1 MLQFLMYFERFF
13 MEMVSK
19 EVLFAILLT
28 LFAGASSAIGA
39 LIAFFSY
46 ANNTRFLSFGL
57 GFSAGVM
64 IYIAFVEILPSSLL
78 EFDKYYFGFGEI
90 IGLLCFFGGMVLTS
104 LIDRVIP
111 KDLNPHNPKST
122 NELLELKICPIPSNL
137 KRVPNYH
144 PGITMGETI
153 QLKRTGIL
161 TAVAIGVHNFPEGF
175 AVFVS
180 SLESL
185 SFGIVIAIAIAIH
198 NIPEGMAVSLPIY
211 HATGDKKKAFIY
223 SAISGL
229 AEPLGAI
236 VGALLLLPFMGDL
249 TLAIT
254 FAFVAGIMVFISLD
268 ELLPASKNYGE
279 AHDSLYGLILG
290 MGVMAF
296 SLLILE

>member
-1 MLQFLMYFERFF
+1 MEILSWQVFYAIMLTF
-13 MEMVSK
+13 
-19 EVLFAILLT
+19 
-28 LFAGASSAIGA
+28 FAGASSAIGA

-78 EFDKYYFGFGEI
+78 DFKTYSKDFGEI
-90 IGLLCFFGGMVLTS
+90 IGLLCFFGGLLIS
-104 LIDRVIP
+104 LLIDKLIP
-111 KDLNPHNPKST
+111 KELNPHNPKD
-122 NELLELKICPIPSNL
+122 NDELLELKICPIPSG
-137 KRVPNYH
+137 KQKPSYH
-144 PGITMGETI
+144 PGISQRET
-153 QLKRTGIL
+153 LKLKHMGIL
-161 TAVAIGVHNFPEGF
+161 TAIAIGIHNFPEGF
-175 AVFVS
+175 AVFAS
-180 SLESL
+180 SLDNL
-185 SFGIVIAIAIAIH
+185 SFGIIIALAIAIH
-198 NIPEGMAVSLPIY
+198 NITEGMAVSLPIY
-211 HATGDKKKAFIY
+211 HATGNKKKAFYY

-236 VGALLLLPFMGDL
+236 IGALFLLPFMGDL

-290 MGVMAF
+290 MVVIAF
-296 SLLILE
+296 SLLILNH